1 MYPDERANRNA
12 TVGDFFES
20 MHSEEHERNVKMRI
34 FRHESNFP
42 SSFPRRGDDDENLV
56 GFPLRQ
62 MTHPASPS

>member
-34 FRHESNFP
+34 FRHESNFHLP
-42 SSFPRRGDDDENLV
+42 SQEEVMMMKIFWVPPEADDTSRV
-56 GFPLRQ
+56 
-62 MTHPASPS
+62 T